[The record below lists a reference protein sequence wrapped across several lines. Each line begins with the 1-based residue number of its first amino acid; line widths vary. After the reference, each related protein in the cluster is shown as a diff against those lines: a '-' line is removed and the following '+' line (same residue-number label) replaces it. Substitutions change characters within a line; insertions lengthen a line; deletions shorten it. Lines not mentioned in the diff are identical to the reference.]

1 MSQKNQK
8 RDSFKK
14 KVASK
19 LDDMIQESDESAV
32 AVEEPVLNRSAV
44 EWVDETKTRMKIENN
59 IYDIAVDYREAVNI
73 EKIAERYNTI
83 LNKYDFIVGDWG
95 YDQLRLRGFY
105 HEDNRRAPFE
115 KKISFLED
123 YLYEFC
129 NFGCAY
135 FVLEKERSE
144 KPKKSKAKRQR
155 NRGEQQHAQKPQ
167 QQSKKEF
174 TMKKQEHPRSG
185 QPKRQGKN
193 RTPKN
198 TEQPNTQFKI
208 RKVDE

>member
-8 RDSFKK
+8 RNSLKK

-193 RTPKN
+193 RKPKN